1 MNFRLRLVSRR
12 KETKPKGKR
21 ETRKVFTKLGNPKQT
36 KGLGSPVESPICGEL
51 KL

>member
-1 MNFRLRLVSRR
+1 MNFRLRPISRR

-21 ETRKVFTKLGNPKQT
+21 KNIKFLTKSKINK
-36 KGLGSPVESPICGEL
+36 KMGSLVESPICGEV